1 MKRTDDTAK
10 LADKK
15 TIIYVALII
24 IIIVVPTVFVLQLLA
39 SRPNRPKA
47 AIVDQLSS
55 SHLSPISRYSNQTFI
70 DLARGLL
77 SQRFDTIDYYSNNA
91 SVENYK
97 QLPSKG
103 YKVIIWR
110 AHSALNL
117 DSKYVAISTSDREL
131 LTSYDQ
137 YMQNEQLTL
146 CNITGDPYL
155 YFAINPRFI
164 REVMNGKFDDTVIIM
179 MSCNG
184 LKAGYTETATAF
196 QAKGARI
203 LISWDGWISSAD
215 NDDATA
221 RLLNYLVAE
230 NNTVSDAV
238 GKIPEYSSHE
248 FGSSTLR
255 YSPVIPAASNYQ
267 IPDYRE
273 VAQAKAQSMETTAYT
288 ERRISAK
295 PSSCLSKN
303 EVSFPEQLGAC
314 AVLKQRSSAD
324 CARRRPSG

>member
-1 MKRTDDTAK
+1 
-10 LADKK
+10 
-15 TIIYVALII
+15 
-24 IIIVVPTVFVLQLLA
+24 
-39 SRPNRPKA
+39 
-47 AIVDQLSS
+47 
-55 SHLSPISRYSNQTFI
+55 
-70 DLARGLL
+70 
-77 SQRFDTIDYYSNNA
+77 
-91 SVENYK
+91 
-97 QLPSKG
+97 
-103 YKVIIWR
+103 
-110 AHSALNL
+110 
-117 DSKYVAISTSDREL
+117 
-131 LTSYDQ
+131 
-137 YMQNEQLTL
+137 
-146 CNITGDPYL
+146 
-155 YFAINPRFI
+155 
-164 REVMNGKFDDTVIIM
+164 MNGKFDDTVIIM

-221 RLLNYLVAE
+221 HLLNYLVAE

-248 FGSSTLR
+248 LGSSTLR
-255 YSPVIPAASNYQ
+255 YSPVIPAAGNYQ

-273 VAQAKAQSMETTAYT
+273 VAQAKTQSMETTAYT

-303 EVSFPEQLGAC
+303 EVSFPEQLSAC